1 VRAVVG
7 PEARSGLRPSA
18 VQNGRAKEMRGHGR
32 TSADGLGPNEK
43 KVFFIYFLNLIFN
56 AKTFL
61 GNPRKCF
68 KARKILRKFQKF

>member
-43 KVFFIYFLNLIFN
+43 KVFLFIF
-56 AKTFL
+56 
-61 GNPRKCF
+61 
-68 KARKILRKFQKF
+68 